1 MSQIFQ
7 TKAPL
12 EKEEEKKHSRW
23 MHFKRNRWL
32 VMERVRVRSELV
44 ALPENR
50 CRSKLIQRPS
60 EVRGSGEGYHNSAR
74 WFFLSC
80 TDKIPFVN
88 QKSDPR
94 LCRNENS
101 SSNRLKS
108 TAYFIQHIQQTDYVI

>member
-1 MSQIFQ
+1 
-7 TKAPL
+7 
-12 EKEEEKKHSRW
+12 
-23 MHFKRNRWL
+23 
-32 VMERVRVRSELV
+32 MERVRVRCELV

-108 TAYFIQHIQQTDYVI
+108 TAYFIEHIQHTDHVI